1 MREKDLSPQYDERG
15 GEAAQNHQHLNGM
28 PIDEMTDKL
37 TELWDSIDETTF
49 DADQVDALLAEM
61 EELEPITPEI
71 DVEAS
76 LADFHEKHARLF
88 ELAPPAQENNTNKP
102 VRRRFLRVALVAAAA
117 IALMLCSMITVQALG
132 VDVFGAIAQWT
143 DDVFH
148 FTIPGNEDLDSE
160 NVPVLVTDTERET
173 LQDTLNAYGIQNA
186 IAPQWFPDGF
196 ELSEIKVSHLEA
208 SLLISACYTC
218 EGKQISIVNREF
230 FSEDEAKIAVGR
242 FERDSD
248 DVISYSAGGIV
259 HYIISNNSS
268 NTATWING
276 TFVCSISGGLTID
289 ELEKM
294 IESIY
299 EGEPQ
304 NE

>member
-1 MREKDLSPQYDERG
+1 MREKDFSPQYDERS
-15 GEAAQNHQHLNGM
+15 GESAQNHQHLNGM

-117 IALMLCSMITVQALG
+117 IALMLSSMITVHALG

-148 FTIPGNEDLDSE
+148 FSVSGRENLDSKS
-160 NVPVLVTDTERET
+160 VPALISNSTYKT
-173 LQDTLNAYGIQNA
+173 LQDALTAYGIHETL
-186 IAPQWFPDGF
+186 APNWFPEDFVIREIGTST
-196 ELSEIKVSHLEA
+196 LSTNMVVNADYGTSE
-208 SLLISACYTC
+208 
-218 EGKQISIVNREF
+218 KQISIIIREF
-230 FSEDEAKIAVGR
+230 FSEEGAKIALGD
-242 FERDSD
+242 FEKDSSE
-248 DVISYSAGGIV
+248 VIAYDEYGVI
-259 HYIISNNSS
+259 HYIVSNNLC
-268 NTATWING
+268 NTATWMNG
-276 TFVCSISGGLTID
+276 VYVCSISGDLTID

-294 IESIY
+294 IDSIY
-299 EGEPQ
+299 EGEQ
-304 NE
+304 

>member
-1 MREKDLSPQYDERG
+1 MREKDFSPQYDERS
-15 GEAAQNHQHLNGM
+15 GESAQNHQHLNGM

-117 IALMLCSMITVQALG
+117 IALMLSSMITVQALG

-148 FTIPGNEDLDSE
+148 FAISGNEDLDSE
-160 NVPVLVTDTERET
+160 NVPFLVTDTERET

-196 ELSEIKVSHLEA
+196 ELSEIRVSHLEA
-208 SLLISACYTC
+208 NMVISAYYKFDEKEIT
-218 EGKQISIVNREF
+218 IFIREF
-230 FSEDEAKIAVGR
+230 FSEDEAKIAVGNS
-242 FERDSD
+242 EKDSD
-248 DVISYSAGGIV
+248 DVIPYSENGIT
-259 HYIISNNSS
+259 HFIISNNSF
-268 NTATWING
+268 NTATW
-276 TFVCSISGGLTID
+276 TSSTYVCSISGDLTID

-294 IESIY
+294 INSIY
-299 EGEPQ
+299 EGEP
-304 NE
+304 